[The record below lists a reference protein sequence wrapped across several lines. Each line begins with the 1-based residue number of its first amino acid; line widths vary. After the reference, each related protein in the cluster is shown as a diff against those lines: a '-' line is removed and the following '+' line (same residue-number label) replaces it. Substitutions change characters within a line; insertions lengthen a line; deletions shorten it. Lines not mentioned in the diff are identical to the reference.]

1 MNKNRKEKTE
11 KKKQKRRGTNATT
24 HHYSASAARFAVRSG
39 TRRRRT
45 RGGSTATAEESETA
59 GSENRNPVRH
69 AELQRG
75 SWCAVHALSHARRFR
90 LRRESQEGSGAQDDL
105 DGAADRHQLSKQ
117 RRRFPGWL
125 PRSRLLDM
133 PSR

>member
-1 MNKNRKEKTE
+1 MN
-11 KKKQKRRGTNATT
+11 KKQKRKKQERRGTNATT

-39 TRRRRT
+39 TRRRT

-59 GSENRNPVRH
+59 GSENRNPLRD

-90 LRRESQEGSGAQDDL
+90 LRRESQEGSRAQDDL